1 MALIDTIQT
10 QYATLA
16 TQYGNGQAEGYNG
29 YTVNGNEVLFQEAN
43 GGEGFTVNID
53 ELQLTEA
60 EMAEL
65 KGAQNTEK
73 TAEAEETT
81 ETDGTAEIEE
91 RIANLEAD
99 KEAKMADMEA
109 LEAKIEE
116 LAEDIEAKIAEAA
129 KVQEAKVE
137 EHKEEVQKAIEKN
150 VAQYIAD
157 KKAGKDVT
165 QDDLQTNINASLE
178 SFTGIP
184 DVVSNL
190 FVANSELKI
199 LDTHLGQLEDM
210 ATDVSTIDTQIAS
223 EKSNLEAAK
232 AAEEAAKST
241 SKSCDP
247 IGFTDAEGNTFDFVV
262 MDEDGFNT
270 TSDFLGAEGQ
280 WDAMKALD
288 TTGGEDG
295 AADGKVTID
304 ELRAAGIGLVMNGK
318 DGNKEVMDADKI
330 AEMFG
335 DDFTID
341 LNSYE
346 NGGEHDA
353 VSAGDHDDDGVA
365 DQDLLGTF
373 TVSGSK
379 NLGTDN
385 TAKGYNTLDDQD
397 WLTENYGLEADVVDE
412 NGEVEAA
419 AQKDDDATVSDEL
432 AAHMEFIEQYKEK
445 ANNLRESLENQWA
458 LYDLDTELL
467 EFIDNSAAQVAE
479 IETQEIDAEVE
490 AEQAE
495 ETEETEETEEVPV
508 NEEENNEDPELLKKE
523 PEEV

>member
-10 QYATLA
+10 QYVTLA

-53 ELQLTEA
+53 ELQLSEA

-65 KGAQNTEK
+65 KAAQATKET
-73 TAEAEETT
+73 TAAKETEET
-81 ETDGTAEIEE
+81 GSTAEIEE
-91 RIANLEAD
+91 RIANLEAE

-109 LEAKIEE
+109 IEAQIQE
-116 LAEDIEAKIAEAA
+116 LAEDIEEKIATAA

-137 EHKEEVQKAIEKN
+137 EHKEEVQKAIENN
-150 VAQYIAD
+150 VAQYISD
-157 KKAGKDVT
+157 KKAGKQVT
-165 QDDLQTNINASLE
+165 QDDLQSNINASLAGLG
-178 SFTGIP
+178 GIA

-190 FVANSELKI
+190 FVANSELNV
-199 LDTHLGQLEDM
+199 LDTQLGLLSDM
-210 ATDVSTIDTQIAS
+210 ANDISSIDTQIAT
-223 EKSNLEAAK
+223 ENTNLEAAK
-232 AAEEAAKST
+232 AAEEAAKSE
-241 SKSCDP
+241 SRCCDP

-288 TTGGEDG
+288 TTGAEDG
-295 AADGKVTID
+295 GADGKVTID
-304 ELRAAGIGLVMNGK
+304 ELRTAGIGLVMNGK
-318 DGNKEVMDADKI
+318 DGNKEIMDADKI

-341 LNSYE
+341 LNSYN

-353 VSAGDHDDDGVA
+353 VSAGDHDGDGVA
-365 DQDLLGTF
+365 DQNLLGTF

-379 NLGTDN
+379 NLGADN

-397 WLTENYGLEADVVDE
+397 WLTENYGLEADVLDE
-412 NGEVEAA
+412 NGEVAA
-419 AQKDDDATVSDEL
+419 TAQEVGEEKSDEL
-432 AAHMEFIEQYKEK
+432 ATHMEFIEQYKEK
-445 ANNLRESLENQWA
+445 AEQLRTDLENQWA
-458 LYDLDTELL
+458 LYNLDTELL
-467 EFIDNSAAQVAE
+467 ELIDNSAAQVAE
-479 IETQEIDAEVE
+479 AETAEVDAEIE
-490 AEQAE
+490 AEQQGEVA
-495 ETEETEETEEVPV
+495 ETEEVP
-508 NEEENNEDPELLKKE
+508 ENNEGDDEDPEALKKE